1 MQRIFPA
8 IVEPQ
13 ATPDIPGLSYH
24 PNYINAEQESELI
37 AAIDQETWDTT
48 WKRRRQPYGAAYGK
62 QDGNRTAIPE
72 WARFLVDRLYEEGI
86 SDRPFDQM
94 LVNEYFPGQGI
105 SLHRDYDPFDR
116 TVVSLSLLSDCV
128 MDFRHRASGRRES
141 LLLERR
147 SLLVLSDDARYEW
160 EHGIAP
166 RKSDQWNGTVV
177 PRARR
182 LSVTFRLLKQP
193 ASKRSTK

>member
-1 MQRIFPA
+1 
-8 IVEPQ
+8 V
-13 ATPDIPGLSYH
+13 
-24 PNYINAEQESELI
+24 I
-37 AAIDQETWDTT
+37 AAIDQEAWDTT

-62 QDGNRTAIPE
+62 QDGNRRAIRE
-72 WARFLVDRLYEEGI
+72 WARLLVDRLYEEGI

-116 TVVSLSLLSDCV
+116 TVASLSLLSDCV
-128 MDFRHRASGRRES
+128 MDFRHSASGRRES

-147 SLLVLSDDARYEW
+147 SLLVLSDEARYEW
-160 EHGIAP
+160 EHGITP
-166 RKSDQWNGTVV
+166 RKSDRWNGTVV